1 MPPHGGSKGKAVNL
15 HRRFALSLAL
25 VTLIGLT
32 AAGASAQTITK
43 ATFTLPLQAYWN
55 STLLQPGDY
64 SLSLERGISGVNLI
78 FLRGGEGTKAIFV
91 TPAGTGEVSGRSCL
105 KIDDLNGTYVVR
117 ELDAGPVGKSY
128 RFGIDKA
135 VRNLTQ
141 RSDARQVTVPVATAA
156 GL

>member
-1 MPPHGGSKGKAVNL
+1 VNL

-25 VTLIGLT
+25 VTLLGLT
-32 AAGASAQTITK
+32 AAGAGAETITK

-55 STLLQPGDY
+55 DTLLQPGDY

-78 FLRGGEGTKAIFV
+78 FLRGEGTKAVFV
-91 TPAGTGEVSGRSCL
+91 TPAGAGDGSAHSCL
-105 KIDDLNGTYVVR
+105 KLDELNGTYVVR
-117 ELDAGPVGKSY
+117 ELDAGPIGRSY
-128 RFGIDKA
+128 RFGINKA

-141 RSDARQVTVPVATAA
+141 RSDARQVTVPVSAAA